1 MKIVV
6 YTCIT
11 NNYDNLV
18 EPTYIDNSLT
28 YLAFVSNDE
37 IKSSVWQIK
46 KIDIDQELGPVKTAR
61 KIKILAHKYLSEY
74 DCSIWIDGTIDVI
87 GDVKSLVNSLGFPLF
102 VGFKHPFRN
111 CIYSE
116 GKACIKHNKDKKE
129 IINEQLSDYRK
140 EGYPV
145 NAGLIES
152 NVLIRMHNSP
162 SVIKLMEFWWQEV
175 RNKSRR
181 DQLSFN
187 YSVWKTE
194 SHFVQIINENARDS
208 FDYFLMRCNGLHRGE
223 QLFSRSFSI
232 LIKKTRNFVINF
244 FKSEKF

>member
-11 NNYDNLV
+11 NDYDSLV
-18 EPTYIDNSLT
+18 DPTYVDQSLT
-28 YLAFVSNDE
+28 YLAFVSDE
-37 IKSSVWQIK
+37 KITSSVWQIK

-61 KIKILAHKYLSEY
+61 KIKILAHQYLSEF
-74 DCSIWIDGTIDVI
+74 DCSIWVDGNIDVI
-87 GDVKSLVNSLGFPLF
+87 GDVKGLIDKLESPLF

-129 IINEQLSDYRK
+129 IIIDQLLGYRK
-140 EGYPV
+140 EGYPE

-152 NVLIRMHNSP
+152 NVLIRMHNSS

-175 RNKSRR
+175 RDKSRR

-194 SHFVQIINENARDS
+194 SNFVKIINENARDS
-208 FDYFLMRCNGLHRGE
+208 FDYFIMRSNGLHRGE
-223 QLFSRSFSI
+223 RLLTRSFSI
-232 LIKKTRNFVINF
+232 LMKKTWNFAINF
-244 FKSEKF
+244 LKNKKI